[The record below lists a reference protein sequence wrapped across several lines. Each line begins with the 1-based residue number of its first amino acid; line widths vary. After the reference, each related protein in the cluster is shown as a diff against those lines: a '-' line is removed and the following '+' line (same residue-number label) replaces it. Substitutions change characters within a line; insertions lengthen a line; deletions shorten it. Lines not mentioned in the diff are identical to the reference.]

1 MLFTAT
7 RITPAQ
13 ASILA
18 TRLQRRAR
26 ALLEEGHAADGEELR
41 ETEAALARVKSGDYG
56 LCTDCGAPLPLAQLG
71 ALPQARRCMLCE
83 TAHERAPRNTGD
95 ALSFGALAK

>member
-7 RITPAQ
+7 RITPTQ
-13 ASILA
+13 ASILT

-26 ALLEEGHAADGEELR
+26 ALLEDKSAGDGEELR
-41 ETEAALARVKSGDYG
+41 AIEAALARAKSGDYG

-71 ALPQARRCMLCE
+71 ALPQLERCILCE
-83 TAHERAPRNTGD
+83 TAHTRPPRPMGD
-95 ALSFGALAK
+95 LSIGRVAK

>member
-7 RITPAQ
+7 RITASQ
-13 ASILA
+13 VSILA

-26 ALLEEGHAADGEELR
+26 VLLENKPVADRDELR
-41 ETEAALARVKSGDYG
+41 EIESALARVKSGDYG

-71 ALPQARRCMLCE
+71 ALPQLERCILCD
-83 TAHERAPRNTGD
+83 TAHTRAPRPTGD
-95 ALSFGALAK
+95 LSIGRVAK

>member
-26 ALLEEGHAADGEELR
+26 ALLDEKPGADCDELR
-41 ETEAALARVKSGDYG
+41 EIEAALARVKSGDYG
-56 LCTDCGAPLPLAQLG
+56 LCTDCGTPLPLAWLG
-71 ALPQARRCMLCE
+71 AQPQIERCILCE
-83 TAHERAPRNTGD
+83 TSHARPRPTGN
-95 ALSFGALAK
+95 LSIGSVAK

>member
-7 RITPAQ
+7 RITAAQ

-26 ALLEEGHAADGEELR
+26 ALIDDKPGADCDELR
-41 ETEAALARVKSGDYG
+41 EIEAALARLKSGDYG
-56 LCTDCGAPLPLAQLG
+56 LCTDCGAPLPLAWLG
-71 ALPQARRCMLCE
+71 AHPQARRCILCE
-83 TAHERAPRNTGD
+83 ESSPQRPSQA
-95 ALSFGALAK
+95 S

>member
-18 TRLQRRAR
+18 TRLKRRAR
-26 ALLEEGHAADGEELR
+26 VLLEENSEADGEELR
-41 ETEAALARVKSGDYG
+41 EIEAALARVKSGGYG
-56 LCTDCGAPLPLAQLG
+56 LCTDCGTPLPLAQLG
-71 ALPQARRCMLCE
+71 ALPQARRCILCE
-83 TAHERAPRNTGD
+83 TSHTQRPPPPSSSIG
-95 ALSFGALAK
+95 GVAK

>member
-7 RITPAQ
+7 RITAAQ

-26 ALLEEGHAADGEELR
+26 ALLEEEPATHCDELR
-41 ETEAALARVKSGDYG
+41 EVEAALARVKSGDYG
-56 LCTDCGAPLPLAQLG
+56 LCTDCGAPLPLAWLG
-71 ALPQARRCMLCE
+71 AKPQARRCILCE
-83 TAHERAPRNTGD
+83 ESSTPPRT
-95 ALSFGALAK
+95 S

>member
-7 RITPAQ
+7 RITPTQ

-26 ALLEEGHAADGEELR
+26 ALLEEKPVADCDELR
-41 ETEAALARVKSGDYG
+41 EIEAALARVKSGDYG
-56 LCTDCGAPLPLAQLG
+56 LCTDCGAPLSLARLG
-71 ALPQARRCMLCE
+71 TLPQIERCILCE
-83 TAHERAPRNTGD
+83 TSHARQPRPTGE
-95 ALSFGALAK
+95 AQSIGSAK